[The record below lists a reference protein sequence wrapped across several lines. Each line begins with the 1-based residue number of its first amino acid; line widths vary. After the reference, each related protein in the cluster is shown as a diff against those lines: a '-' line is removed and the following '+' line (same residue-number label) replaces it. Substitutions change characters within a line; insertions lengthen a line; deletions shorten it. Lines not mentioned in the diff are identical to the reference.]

1 MGAGLDFIGDV
12 HGKADLLEALLSR
25 LGYRET
31 RGAWRHPSRT
41 AVFVGDL
48 IDRGPQQLK
57 TVEMVRRMHGEGA
70 ALCALGNHEHNAI
83 GWVTPDQHRPGQFL
97 RAHTAPQRKQHQ
109 AFLAEAA
116 ADPKGA
122 QCAREWFATL
132 PVLLGV
138 GGVRVAHACWDER
151 HAPVILAAQGDRGH
165 FDEQAM
171 LESLTPGTPLF
182 VACEIAT
189 KGPEVKLPEHLAYE
203 DLYGKTRSEVR
214 WAWWRPHTDLSECAL
229 PMPGLEIDRLRG
241 MPVPEHARPA
251 VCARTLHFFGHY
263 WMRGRPRTLAP
274 NVASVDYQVEGA
286 PVLTA
291 YRWEGEQQLKDSA
304 FVQVG
309 QGC

>member
-83 GWVTPDQHRPGQFL
+83 GWVTPDQHRLGQFL

-132 PVLLGV
+132 PVLLEV

-241 MPVPEHARPA
+241 LPVPEQARPA